1 MGEVDLDTAED
12 TLVDPGRG
20 QSDSVGLLVEGP
32 YSFSGGVNTFPAP
45 AAEFGNDLPCGSCGV
60 VDQRAVEIA
69 VPVATY
75 RATRKV
81 PKDSSDS

>member
-12 TLVDPGRG
+12 TLIDPGKS
-20 QSDSVGLLVEGP
+20 QSDSVGLLVEGLYP
-32 YSFSGGVNTFPAP
+32 FVGGVNVFPAP
-45 AAEFGNDLPCGSCGV
+45 AAEIGNDLLCESWGI